1 MSAIPPLDRLIVAL
15 ARLPGVGRRSAE
27 RMAMK
32 LVADPG
38 GLRDDLITALQS
50 VKDQVTVCERCGCA
64 TAKTQNPCRLCVG
77 PGRDDAVL
85 CVVEDPGDIPLIERS
100 GGFTGR
106 YHALMGRISPMRGEG
121 PADLR
126 LAALYKRIGQEGVK
140 EIILALATDVEG
152 DATAAYICEALKG
165 RNVKVTRL
173 AHGLPS
179 GSAVRYSDPITLAR
193 AIKGRQEA

>member
-1 MSAIPPLDRLIVAL
+1 LDKLIAAL

-32 LVADPG
+32 LVAGPG
-38 GLRDDLITALQS
+38 DLRDDLSAALQA
-50 VKDQVTVCERCGCA
+50 VKEQVTACQRCGCA
-64 TAKTQNPCRLCVG
+64 TARTQNPCRLCVG

-85 CVVEDPGDIPLIERS
+85 CVVEDPSDIPLIERS

-106 YHALMGRISPMRGEG
+106 YHALMGRIAPMKGEG

-126 LAALYKRIGQEGVK
+126 LAALRSRIEQEGVR

-152 DATAAYICEALKG
+152 DATAAYICETLKG
-165 RNVKVTRL
+165 REVKITRL
-173 AHGLPS
+173 ASGLPS

-193 AIKGRQEA
+193 ALKGRQEA